1 MSFVRNFA
9 LGQQIAQT
17 ALDTYY
23 DAREKARLRAI
34 GEAKPEEIQNS
45 YTTQDAEQLHALANA
60 KDAQGNPYYNLEANA
75 DGSYGLKA
83 NFAYAGQDGQMVQ
96 PGGIAAT
103 FAPRAA
109 AVEFMGTRYAPEDLN
124 EDRIAALRARAM
136 ADVISER
143 DPVRGLQM
151 RRSIKSDEREDEWF
165 SWERQQQPLKQRGL
179 EQQVRQGEIAVA
191 DAESAQAWKKG
202 FGEAMA
208 QYTGSQEQIA
218 ETAQYVNKNSRSIT
232 MGAPDPKTGLMNLS
246 VVTPSGDSVFLQLN
260 RADQAR
266 LYAAATMMRTH
277 PMEALKEMSAVNKD
291 LAEAFARE
299 NQLTKFLVDN
309 NNDVVAK
316 GHKMKVDEQELGIRR
331 GMLRLQDER
340 NNQERNLLKQR
351 IQTLEE
357 TLGRK
362 LTESEILSLGGL
374 KAGNTAL
381 AFNETDGGVVF
392 TDGRTGLPVGK
403 LDPQLGIVP
412 YGQDPRSDQR
422 LLRML
427 QEKNIRI
434 ATGQTQDGL
443 PAWVYITPSGRAFTT
458 PEEALNPPIRKSDVE
473 DLSGLRQLL
482 EQTRAQLVAAG
493 KSGDQRAIQP
503 LARRVFEL
511 DRTLRAAAR
520 ERFGERA
527 DEYLRDN

>member
-1 MSFVRNFA
+1 MSFARNFA

-96 PGGIAAT
+96 PGGIATT
-103 FAPRAA
+103 FAPRTA

-151 RRSIKSDEREDEWF
+151 RRSIKSDEREDERF

-266 LYAAATMMRTH
+266 LYAAATMMRAH

-309 NNDVVAK
+309 TNDVVAK
-316 GHKMKVDEQELGIRR
+316 GHKMKVDEEELGIKRTEANNR
-331 GMLRLQDER
+331 GAYYRAAGRNRMEFVNDKGETVVLDMSLVPVDQNGQYQIPPGLRPKNAKPTADFVELPEDGTRVRDRNGNVYTYIDGERVLQGGVPSPELPKKLREWGFPPQAESLVQPMPGGRHVMVPNDS
-340 NNQERNLLKQR
+340 
-351 IQTLEE
+351 E
-357 TLGRK
+357 TVYDLADPDDRK
-362 LTESEILSLGGL
+362 M
-374 KAGNTAL
+374 AL
-381 AFNETDGGVVF
+381 AAVNRVTQASAAAKELQTRGGWAPRG
-392 TDGRTGLPVGK
+392 TQGAQPVTSLSGYEQARQNAAA
-403 LDPQLGIVP
+403 LNNRPLLGI
-412 YGQDPRSDQR
+412 PR
-422 LLRML
+422 
-427 QEKNIRI
+427 
-434 ATGQTQDGL
+434 
-443 PAWVYITPSGRAFTT
+443 
-458 PEEALNPPIRKSDVE
+458 
-473 DLSGLRQLL
+473 
-482 EQTRAQLVAAG
+482 
-493 KSGDQRAIQP
+493 
-503 LARRVFEL
+503 
-511 DRTLRAAAR
+511 
-520 ERFGERA
+520 
-527 DEYLRDN
+527 

>member
-1 MSFVRNFA
+1 MSFARNFA
-9 LGQQIAQT
+9 LGQQIAKE

-23 DAREKARLRAI
+23 AARERKRLEDIAS
-34 GEAKPEEIQNS
+34 AKPEEIQNA
-45 YTTQDAEQLHALANA
+45 YTSQDAEQLQAIANA
-60 KDAQGNPYYNLEANA
+60 KDPNGNPYYSLQANP
-75 DGSYGLKA
+75 DGSYGLKT
-83 NFAYAGQDGQMVQ
+83 NFEYQGQDGQMVQ
-96 PGGIAAT
+96 PGGVATT
-103 FAPRAA
+103 FAPRSS

-124 EDRIAALRARAM
+124 EDRIAGIRARAM
-136 ADVISER
+136 ADVVAER

-151 RRSIKSDEREDEWF
+151 RQSIKASERDDIRF
-165 SWERQQQPLKQRGL
+165 GWERQQQPLKQRGL

-331 GMLRLQDER
+331 GMLRLQGER
-340 NNQERNLLKQR
+340 NNQERNPLKQR

-374 KAGNTAL
+374 KLGEAFTELPENGTRVRDRNGNVYTYIGGERVLQGGVPSPELPKKLREWGFPPQAESLVQPMPGGRHVMVPNDSETVYDLADPDDRKMAL
-381 AFNETDGGVVF
+381 AAVNRVTQASAAAKELQARGGWAPRG
-392 TDGRTGLPVGK
+392 TQGAQPVTSLSGYEQARQNAAA
-403 LDPQLGIVP
+403 LNNRPLLGI
-412 YGQDPRSDQR
+412 PR
-422 LLRML
+422 
-427 QEKNIRI
+427 
-434 ATGQTQDGL
+434 
-443 PAWVYITPSGRAFTT
+443 
-458 PEEALNPPIRKSDVE
+458 
-473 DLSGLRQLL
+473 
-482 EQTRAQLVAAG
+482 
-493 KSGDQRAIQP
+493 
-503 LARRVFEL
+503 
-511 DRTLRAAAR
+511 
-520 ERFGERA
+520 
-527 DEYLRDN
+527 